1 MNLETL
7 DINGAVR
14 TVCGS
19 AALCVLSAIIALAII
34 ISWWQRRQLPTRT
47 EKIQLLVALVLAV
60 LTGINAYLCYAVRY
74 LCRPL
79 YYIGCGV
86 NEYAFVG
93 VAVAAA
99 ILVIGWLAL
108 LRAPGMGCLVF
119 GYGLLCNDYMGQ
131 FSHMIDVRLRIVVV
145 AVAMILIVVGA
156 CNATYKLYRH
166 RSFAK
171 LATC

>member
-1 MNLETL
+1 MNLETI

-19 AALCVLSAIIALAII
+19 AALCMLYAIISLAII
-34 ISWWQRRQLPTRT
+34 VSWWQRRQLPTRA
-47 EKIQLLVALVLAV
+47 EKMQLLVALVLAA
-60 LTGINAYLCYAVRY
+60 LTGINAYLCYVVRNP
-74 LCRPL
+74 CRPQ

-86 NEYAFVG
+86 NEHAFVG

-108 LRAPGMGCLVF
+108 LRAPGLGCLVF

-131 FSHMIDVRLRIVVV
+131 FSHMLNIWMRIVVV
-145 AVAMILIVVGA
+145 AIAMTLIAIGT
-156 CNATYKLYRH
+156 CNAVYRLYRY

-171 LATC
+171 LVAF